1 MGIASLVI
9 GILSLIG
16 VCVSLIPLLNVLNCI
31 GVPVGLLGAILGVA
45 ALFSEREN
53 KWVAVA
59 GLIFNGL
66 ALIIGVVR
74 FTISFFTTGGI
85 V

>member
-9 GILSLIG
+9 GILSLTG

-74 FTISFFTTGGI
+74 FLISLFTTGGI

>member
-9 GILSLIG
+9 GILSLIS

-74 FTISFFTTGGI
+74 FLISLFTTGGI

>member
-16 VCVSLIPLLNVLNCI
+16 VCVSLFPLLNVLNCI

-74 FTISFFTTGGI
+74 FAISFFTTGGI